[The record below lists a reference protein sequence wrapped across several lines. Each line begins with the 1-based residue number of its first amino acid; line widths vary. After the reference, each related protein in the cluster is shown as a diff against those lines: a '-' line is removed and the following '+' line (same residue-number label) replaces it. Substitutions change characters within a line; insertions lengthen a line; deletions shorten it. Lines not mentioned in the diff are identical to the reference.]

1 MSFKTSFK
9 DGRLGIGLSTSVNSG
24 SPKYP
29 LDINGDIRL
38 TGAILKGDGTTY
50 TSGSGMGTPGIV
62 SNQTNG
68 VYKIGINNINPTAAL
83 DISGDVL
90 PSVTEAF
97 DLGSVDR
104 RWRDVFVSM
113 NSFWIG
119 DEHKMS
125 ISSNGRMRFRKRKKH
140 TLPKKLEI

>member
-1 MSFKTSFK
+1 
-9 DGRLGIGLSTSVNSG
+9 
-24 SPKYP
+24 
-29 LDINGDIRL
+29 
-38 TGAILKGDGTTY
+38 
-50 TSGSGMGTPGIV
+50 MGTPRII

-125 ISSNGRMRFRKRKKH
+125 ISSNGKMRFRKRKNTHYQKN
-140 TLPKKLEI
+140 